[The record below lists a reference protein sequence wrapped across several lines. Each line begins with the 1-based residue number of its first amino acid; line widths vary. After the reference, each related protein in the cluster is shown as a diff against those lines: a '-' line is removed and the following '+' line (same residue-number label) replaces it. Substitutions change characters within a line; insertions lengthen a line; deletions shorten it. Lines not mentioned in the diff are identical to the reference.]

1 MNFEIFL
8 LGPLDETP
16 KGTMAFYDS
25 FSRQSGVSVD
35 QLRNILAQGPMHL
48 KSGLEADNAFDLSE
62 RIRAI
67 GGRVAIN
74 LHGFAHS
81 FLSAGDPCPICRRII
96 DDIETCPQ
104 CGLTLASI
112 IQKPKKE
119 YKLFGY
125 QVSLILQ
132 ISFLAVFSLLALYL
146 FIQPFLDNVFFDKAA
161 SVRNAN
167 IFPASNLRE
176 EGDYSGEAWKLS
188 LLEGFPIQYY
198 KNLDTTPVKQENVQ
212 GLWNFIPII
221 NSEGM
226 NIFGEIKITIKE
238 NSVYKTRGVLIIKT
252 RDGEKI
258 RLIFKEKSINS
269 TLTNYGHMFLIF
281 ANQTKLMANIV
292 DDKYMEGWLRVPL
305 DILSD
310 SKSNIPLVLHFQ
322 GTRI

>member
-1 MNFEIFL
+1 MNFEVFL
-8 LGPLDETP
+8 LGPLDDTP
-16 KGTMAFYDS
+16 KGTRAFYDS

-35 QLRNILAQGPMHL
+35 QLRDILVQGPMHL
-48 KSGLEADNAFDLSE
+48 KSGLGAGDALDLSE
-62 RIRAI
+62 RIKAL
-67 GGRVAIN
+67 GGKIAIN
-74 LHGFAHS
+74 VHGFAHS
-81 FLSAGDPCPICRRII
+81 FLSAGDACPICHRTI
-96 DDIETCPQ
+96 DDIEICPK

-112 IQKPKKE
+112 VQKTKKE

-125 QVSLILQ
+125 QVSLVLQ
-132 ISFLAVFSLLALYL
+132 ISLLVVFSLLALYL
-146 FIQPFLDNVFFDKAA
+146 FIQPFLDNVFFDKFA

-167 IFPASNLRE
+167 ILPESNLRE
-176 EGDYSGEAWKLS
+176 EGGYSGEAWKLS

-198 KNLDTTPVKQENVQ
+198 KNLDTTPVKQEDMQ

-221 NSEGM
+221 NSAG
-226 NIFGEIKITIKE
+226 IDVFGEIKITIKG

-252 RDGEKI
+252 RDGEKH

-281 ANQTKLMANIV
+281 ANHAKLMANII
-292 DDKYMEGWLRVPL
+292 DNQYLDGWLHMPP

-322 GTRI
+322 GSKI